1 MKHTELEDGD
11 QLVTRAELREVLIS
25 IHEDILGIKAEI
37 VGSKTDAL
45 GIKTEILGIKTEI
58 LGIKGQINDLREMIG
73 TKWWIPVAVAVVTML
88 GTSAASICAAVILRH
103 H

>member
-45 GIKTEILGIKTEI
+45 GIKA
-58 LGIKGQINDLREMIG
+58 QINDLREMIR
-73 TKWWIPVAVAVVTML
+73 TKWWIPVAVALVTML